1 MREGS
6 WQVPGLGS
14 RHEATLVAKLVPG
27 GLSDPPV
34 FSPRR
39 RQLLAALGP
48 CSCAVPA
55 ASRQRL
61 RQSVQLAPHQPSDHE
76 EQLFATA
83 PIDPGQPRVQSNHR
97 SLFAHLGKR
106 ASESKR
112 RILLQRH
119 SIRGCTGRRF
129 HGQIAFRG
137 AVARKVRL
145 RFWLVRHSNACFAAE
160 LDRKRFVAAVS
171 RTSFVRAE
179 VLQSCYHC
187 PRAYC
192 CGRTLANSV
201 ALSLGL
207 GGSSRV
213 QSITGIGSAR
223 LS

>member
-6 WQVPGLGS
+6 WQVPGLGA

-27 GLSDPPV
+27 GLSDPSV

-61 RQSVQLAPHQPSDHE
+61 RQSMQLAPHQPSDHE

-83 PIDPGQPRVQSNHR
+83 PIDPDQTRVQSNPHC
-97 SLFAHLGKR
+97 LFAHLGKR

-119 SIRGCTGRRF
+119 SKRGCTGRRF
-129 HGQIAFRG
+129 RG
-137 AVARKVRL
+137 RL
-145 RFWLVRHSNACFAAE
+145 RSAAPWPAKFAFDFGLSDTRMLAS
-160 LDRKRFVAAVS
+160 LNWNGNDLSPPCQDRA
-171 RTSFVRAE
+171 SFVQKCHNHVIIARERIA
-179 VLQSCYHC
+179 V
-187 PRAYC
+187 
-192 CGRTLANSV
+192 GTLARQQCG
-201 ALSLGL
+201 ALAESWSDSARSIHQSL
-207 GGSSRV
+207 
-213 QSITGIGSAR
+213 GSAR